1 MDTGKDKWKIFIK
14 FNRKTLEN
22 KNNMRFISLILVFTL
37 HSCSLDKQK
46 GEIVD
51 NQIDNVSYV
60 FDEERPFPES
70 HASTLL
76 RMDNGEFLV
85 AWFGG
90 TKEKD
95 DDVGIWMSKGNP
107 NAWTSPKEVAKIRN
121 DAHWNPVLF
130 QDKNGEIYLYFKVGK
145 NISDWET
152 WIMSTKDFGETWT
165 EARELVEGDRGGRG
179 PVRNKPIVLSNGRWL
194 AGASHE
200 NNEWEAFVDW
210 SDNEGVT
217 WESSAYIESDIE
229 SKKNRGLIQPTLWES
244 APGNVHMLLRS
255 TEGYIYRSDSENY
268 GTTWSKAYKT
278 TLPNPNSAID
288 LAQLENGNLA
298 LLYNPDGKN
307 WGDRSTL
314 ILAFSSDNG
323 KTWYEEILIE
333 DSKDKDAEYSYPAI
347 VAWGNNVAL
356 TYTWN
361 RDKIA
366 FWQTSN

>member
-1 MDTGKDKWKIFIK
+1 M
-14 FNRKTLEN
+14 NR
-22 KNNMRFISLILVFTL
+22 MRFIGLILVFAL
-37 HSCSLDKQK
+37 HSCSSDMEK
-46 GEIVD
+46 GENIE
-51 NQIDNVSYV
+51 NQIENVSYV

-95 DDVGIWMSKGNP
+95 DDVGIWMSKGQP
-107 NAWTSPKEVAKIRN
+107 NTWTSPKEVAKIRD

-165 EARELVEGDRGGRG
+165 EARELVAGDKGGRG

-200 NNEWEAFVDW
+200 KNEWEAFVDW
-210 SDNEGVT
+210 SDDEGVS
-217 WESSAYIESDIE
+217 WESSAYIENDIE
-229 SKKNRGLIQPTLWES
+229 REKNKGLIQPTLWES
-244 APGNVHMLLRS
+244 TPGNVHMLLRS
-255 TEGYIYRSDSENY
+255 TEGHIYRSDSENY

-278 TLPNPNSAID
+278 SLPNPNSAID
-288 LAQLENGNLA
+288 LARLDNGNLA

-323 KTWYEEILIE
+323 KTWSEEILIE